1 MVEAKR
7 ARWTNWAGNQSA
19 APLQIHRPR
28 TEEELVAV
36 VRRAAERGERVKAVG
51 SGHSFTSIALTD
63 GHLVD
68 LAEYN
73 RLIESTTDHRLEL
86 PDAVRSPDTGRHFV
100 TVQSG
105 IRLKEL
111 NPQLWDLGYSMTN
124 LGDVAYQSISGA
136 IATATHGT
144 GKDVGGLAT
153 QVVGLRVITGDGEII
168 ECSLDREPELF
179 QAARVGIGAAGLI
192 SAVTLEVESAF
203 NLRAQEILMP
213 IGDLLDEMDG
223 YLEDNEH
230 FEFFW
235 FPGSDNALT
244 KRNNRTTDAAEPQP
258 RWREF
263 VTDEIVGHRYMANAT
278 RLLNVPGVRLK
289 LRSLLE
295 GARGEYVERSYKV
308 FTSERKIP
316 FYEMEYF
323 IPSEH
328 AREAFE
334 RVRALIARSGYG
346 VVMPIEMRW
355 VAPDDIPLSTAHGR
369 PTTSIAVHMLKHQ
382 EFQPYFEA
390 VETIMADYDGR
401 PHWGKLHFH
410 THRSLAPLYPQWD
423 AYQSARA
430 RLDGRGTFANEY
442 TDRVL
447 GAVGG

>member
-1 MVEAKR
+1 MAEAQR

-19 APLQIHRPR
+19 APLHIHQPR

-63 GHLVD
+63 GHLLD
-68 LAEYN
+68 LTKYN
-73 RLIESTTDHRLEL
+73 RVIETTTDHD
-86 PDAVRSPDTGRHFV
+86 PTRHYV

-111 NPQLWDLGYSMTN
+111 NPQLWDLGYSLTN

-136 IATATHGT
+136 VSTATHGT

-153 QVVGLRVITGDGEII
+153 QIRGLRVITGDGEVVD
-168 ECSLDREPELF
+168 CSMDHEPELF
-179 QAARVGIGAAGLI
+179 QAARVGVGAAGLI
-192 SAVTLEVESAF
+192 STVTLEVEPAF
-203 NLRAQEILMP
+203 NLRAQEVVIPTDELFR
-213 IGDLLDEMDG
+213 EMDG
-223 YLEDNEH
+223 YLQDNEH

-235 FPGSDNALT
+235 YPGSDNALT
-244 KRNNRTTDAAEPQP
+244 KRNNRTTVPAEPLP

-263 VTDEIVGHRYMANAT
+263 VNDEIVGHRYMAQAT
-278 RLLNVPGVRLK
+278 KLLRVPGVRMK
-289 LRSLLE
+289 LRTMLE

-308 FTSERKIP
+308 FTSERKIR

-334 RVRALIARSGYG
+334 RVRNLIARSGFG
-346 VVMPIEMRW
+346 VIMPIEMRW
-355 VAPDDIPLSTAHGR
+355 VAPDDIPLSTAYGR

-390 VETIMADYDGR
+390 VETIMNDYEGR
-401 PHWGKLHFH
+401 PHWGKLHFQ
-410 THRSLAPLYPQWD
+410 THRSLAPLYPQWN
-423 AYQSARA
+423 AYQAARA
-430 RLDGRGTFANEY
+430 RLDPRGTFANEY

-447 GAVGG
+447 GPVSAT

>member
-1 MVEAKR
+1 
-7 ARWTNWAGNQSA
+7 
-19 APLQIHRPR
+19 
-28 TEEELVAV
+28 
-36 VRRAAERGERVKAVG
+36 
-51 SGHSFTSIALTD
+51 
-63 GHLVD
+63 
-68 LAEYN
+68 
-73 RLIESTTDHRLEL
+73 
-86 PDAVRSPDTGRHFV
+86 V

-124 LGDVAYQSISGA
+124 LGDVAYQSIAGA
-136 IATATHGT
+136 LSTGTHGT
-144 GKDVGGLAT
+144 GKDVGSIAT
-153 QVVGLRVITGDGEII
+153 QVRALRVITGDGEVI
-168 ECSLDREPELF
+168 ECSSEHEPELF
-179 QAARVGIGAAGLI
+179 QAARVGVGAAGLI
-192 SAVTLEVESAF
+192 SQVTLEVEEAF
-203 NLRAQEILMP
+203 NLRAQEF
-213 IGDLLDEMDG
+213 LLPTEELFAQMDS
-223 YLEDNEH
+223 YLADNEH

-244 KRNNRTTDAAEPQP
+244 KRNNRTADEGTPLS

-263 VTDEIVGHRYMANAT
+263 VTDEIVGHRYMAQAT
-278 RLLNVPGVRLK
+278 RLLRVPGVHIK

-295 GARGEYVERSYKV
+295 GARGEYVERSYKI
-308 FTSERKIP
+308 FTSERKIR

-334 RVRALIARSGYG
+334 RVCALIDRSGFG

-355 VAPDDIPLSTAHGR
+355 VAPDEIPLSEAYGR

-390 VETIMADYDGR
+390 VETIMNDYDGR
-401 PHWGKLHFH
+401 PHWGKLHFQ

-430 RLDGRGTFANEY
+430 RLDGHGTFANEY
-442 TDRVL
+442 TERVL
-447 GAVGG
+447 GPVRA

>member
-1 MVEAKR
+1 MAEEKR

-19 APLQIHRPR
+19 APLRIHQPR
-28 TEEELVAV
+28 TEDELVAV
-36 VRRAAERGERVKAVG
+36 VRRAAEQRERVKAVG

-63 GHLVD
+63 GHLLD
-68 LAEYN
+68 LTQYN
-73 RLIESTTDHRLEL
+73 RVIESTIDHDPARPE
-86 PDAVRSPDTGRHFV
+86 PPRHLV

-124 LGDVAYQSISGA
+124 LGDVAYQSIAGA
-136 IATATHGT
+136 LSTGTHGT
-144 GKDVGGLAT
+144 GKDVGSIAT
-153 QVVGLRVITGDGEII
+153 QVRALRVITGDGEVI
-168 ECSLDREPELF
+168 ECSSEHEPELF
-179 QAARVGIGAAGLI
+179 QAARVGVGAAGLI
-192 SAVTLEVESAF
+192 SQVTLEVEEAF
-203 NLRAQEILMP
+203 NLRAQEILLP
-213 IGDLLDEMDG
+213 TEELFAQMDS
-223 YLEDNEH
+223 YLADNEH

-244 KRNNRTTDAAEPQP
+244 KRNNRTVDEGTPLS

-263 VTDEIVGHRYMANAT
+263 VTDEIVGHRYMAQAS
-278 RLLNVPGVRLK
+278 RLLRVPGVRMK

-295 GARGEYVERSYKV
+295 GARGEYVERSYKI
-308 FTSERKIP
+308 FTSERKIR

-334 RVRALIARSGYG
+334 RVCALIDRSGFG

-355 VAPDDIPLSTAHGR
+355 VAPDEIPLSEAYGR
-369 PTTSIAVHMLKHQ
+369 PTTSIAVHMLKYQ

-390 VETIMADYDGR
+390 VETIMNDYDGR
-401 PHWGKLHFH
+401 PHWGKLHFQ

-430 RLDGRGTFANEY
+430 RLDGHGTFANEY
-442 TDRVL
+442 TERVL
-447 GAVGG
+447 GPVRA

>member
-1 MVEAKR
+1 MSEEKR
-7 ARWTNWAGNQSA
+7 ARWTNWAGNQTA
-19 APLQIHRPR
+19 APLRIHKPR

-36 VRRAAERGERVKAVG
+36 VRRAVERGERVKAVG

-68 LAEYN
+68 LADYD
-73 RLIESTTDHRLEL
+73 RLIASTTDHDPDH
-86 PDAVRSPDTGRHFV
+86 PDAERHLV
-100 TVQSG
+100 TVQAG

-111 NPQLWDLGYSMTN
+111 SPQLWELSYSLTN

-144 GKDVGGLAT
+144 GRAVGGLAT
-153 QVVGLRVITGDGEII
+153 QVRGLRVITGDGELID
-168 ECSLDREPELF
+168 CSLDEEPELF
-179 QAARVGIGAAGLI
+179 QAARVGLGAAGLI
-192 SAVTLEVESAF
+192 SAVTLEVEPAF
-203 NLRAQEILMP
+203 NLHAQEILMP
-213 IGDLLDEMDG
+213 ISEVLEDMDRH
-223 YLEDNEH
+223 LEDNEH

-244 KRNNRTTDAAEPQP
+244 KRNNRTTDEAAPPP
-258 RWREF
+258 RWRQF
-263 VTDEIVGHRYMANAT
+263 VTDEIVGHRSVAQVA
-278 RLLNVPGVRLK
+278 RLLNVPGVGTK
-289 LRSLLE
+289 LRGLLE
-295 GARGEYVERSYKV
+295 GAQGEYVDRSYKV
-308 FTSERKIP
+308 FTSERKIR

-328 AREAFE
+328 AREAID
-334 RVRALIARSGYG
+334 RVRDLIARSDYG
-346 VVMPIEMRW
+346 VVMPIEVRW
-355 VAPDDIPLSTAHGR
+355 VAPDDIPLSTACGR

-390 VETIMADYDGR
+390 VETIMADYEGR

-410 THRSLAPLYPQWD
+410 THRSLAPLYPRWD

-430 RLDGRGTFANEY
+430 RLDPRGTFDNEY

-447 GAVGG
+447 GPISG

>member
-1 MVEAKR
+1 MADELKR

-19 APLQIHRPR
+19 APLQIHQPR
-28 TEEELVAV
+28 TEDELLAV
-36 VRRAAERGERVKAVG
+36 VRRAAQQGERVKAVG

-63 GHLVD
+63 GHLLD
-68 LAEYN
+68 LTQYH
-73 RLIESTTDHRLEL
+73 RVIESTTDHE
-86 PDAVRSPDTGRHFV
+86 PEQDAPPRHLV

-136 IATATHGT
+136 MSTGTHGT
-144 GKDVGGLAT
+144 GKDVGSIAT
-153 QVVGLRVITGDGEII
+153 QVRALRVITGDGEVI
-168 ECSLDREPELF
+168 ECSMEHERELF
-179 QAARVGIGAAGLI
+179 QAARVGVGAAGLI
-192 SAVTLEVESAF
+192 SSVTLEVEPRF
-203 NLRAQEILMP
+203 NLRAQEIL
-213 IGDLLDEMDG
+213 LTTEELFAQMDG
-223 YLEDNEH
+223 FLADNEH

-244 KRNNRTTDAAEPQP
+244 KRNNRTTDDATPLP

-263 VTDEIVGHRYMANAT
+263 VNDEIVGHRYMAHAT
-278 RLLNVPGVRLK
+278 KLLRVPGVRMK

-308 FTSERKIP
+308 FASERKIP

-334 RVRALIARSGYG
+334 RIGALIARSGFG

-355 VAPDDIPLSTAHGR
+355 VAPDDIPLSTAEGR
-369 PTTSIAVHMLKHQ
+369 PTTSIAIHMLKHQ

-390 VETIMADYDGR
+390 VETIMNEYEGR
-401 PHWGKLHFH
+401 PHWGKLHFQ
-410 THRSLAPLYPQWD
+410 TARSLAPLYPQWD
-423 AYQSARA
+423 AFQAARA

-442 TDRVL
+442 TERVL
-447 GAVGG
+447 GAVGS

>member
-1 MVEAKR
+1 MAEQTR

-19 APLQIHRPR
+19 APLRIHKPR
-28 TEEELVAV
+28 SEEEMVAV
-36 VRRAAERGERVKAVG
+36 VRRAVARGERVKAVG

-63 GHLVD
+63 GHLLD
-68 LAEYN
+68 LTEYN
-73 RLIESTTDHRLEL
+73 RIVESTTDHDPE
-86 PDAVRSPDTGRHFV
+86 RHYV

-111 NPQLWDLGYSMTN
+111 NPQLWDLGYSLTN

-136 IATATHGT
+136 VSTATHGT

-153 QVVGLRVITGDGEII
+153 QIQGLRVITGDGDIVD
-168 ECSLDREPELF
+168 CSMDNERELF
-179 QAARVGIGAAGLI
+179 QAARVGVGAAGLI
-192 SAVTLEVESAF
+192 STVTLEVEPAF
-203 NLRAQEILMP
+203 NLRAQEILM
-213 IGDLLDEMDG
+213 DAQVLFDKMDG
-223 YLEDNEH
+223 FLADNEH

-235 FPGSDNALT
+235 YPGSDNALT
-244 KRNNRTTDAAEPQP
+244 KRNNRTTAEAEPLP

-263 VTDEIVGHRYMANAT
+263 VNDEVVGHRYMAQAT
-278 RLLNVPGVRLK
+278 KLLRVPGVRMK
-289 LRSLLE
+289 LRSALE

-308 FTSERKIP
+308 FTSERKIR

-334 RVRALIARSGYG
+334 RVRNLIDRSGFG

-355 VAPDDIPLSTAHGR
+355 VAPDDIPLSTAYGR

-390 VETIMADYDGR
+390 VETIMNDYEGR
-401 PHWGKLHFH
+401 PHWGKLHFQ
-410 THRSLAPLYPQWD
+410 THRSLAPLYPEWD
-423 AYQSARA
+423 AYQRA
-430 RLDGRGTFANEY
+430 RKRLDPRGTFANEY

-447 GAVGG
+447 GPVR